1 MWMDAESDKATTS
14 VAATPRRGRLALIAM
29 SALLIWHTA
38 AMIIGPSPPSAI
50 ADASRVVL
58 EPYMTLLRLDNVW
71 GFFAPNVKLGS
82 HFSYVVEDTQGKTTT
97 FTPADTLNR
106 FHPNY
111 IWVRDRY
118 TRIMEQPD
126 VHGDT
131 TGAELCLK
139 HASLNPVRVSLLQRA
154 QRPFGPHD
162 QMDGQHPYSPGFVTE
177 KTVRTIN
184 CPGR

>member
-1 MWMDAESDKATTS
+1 MDAESDKASTS
-14 VAATPRRGRLALIAM
+14 AAATPRPGRLALIAM

-38 AMIIGPSPPSAI
+38 AMITGPSPPSAMT
-50 ADASRVVL
+50 DAARAVL
-58 EPYMTLLRLDNVW
+58 DPYMTLLRLDNVW

-82 HFSYVVEDTQGKTTT
+82 HFSYVIEDAQGQTTT

-111 IWVRDRY
+111 IWLRDRY
-118 TRIMEQPD
+118 MRIMENPD
-126 VHGDT
+126 VYGDV

-139 HASLNPVRVSLLQRA
+139 HASLNPAKVSLVQRT
-154 QRPFGPHD
+154 QKPFGPHH
-162 QMDGQHPYSPGFVTE
+162 QMDGQHPYSPEFVTE
-177 KTVRTIN
+177 KTVRTVD